1 MPAGDARFTELYE
14 RYHQRIQAY
23 CGRRTGPDRVED
35 AVAETFLTAWR
46 RIDDVPGGNDALPWL
61 YGVAYKVMSHQWRS
75 ASRRGR
81 LNKKL
86 ASLGVNV
93 VEAPEEVVVIR
104 HESRQ
109 VLEALERMNA
119 TDREIL
125 RMSAWEELS
134 HAEVATALGISIE
147 ATRQRLYQ
155 AKKNA
160 TREFNRLEKRR
171 VKSPAAQKGGVW

>member
-1 MPAGDARFTELYE
+1 MPTGNARFTELYE
-14 RYHQRIQAY
+14 RHHVQIRAY

-35 AVAETFLTAWR
+35 AVADTFLTAWR
-46 RIDDVPGGNDALPWL
+46 RIDDVPVGDGALPWL
-61 YGVAYKVMSHQWRS
+61 YGVAYKVLSHQWRS

-81 LNKKL
+81 LNEKL

-93 VEAPEEVVVIR
+93 VAAPEEIVVIR
-104 HESRQ
+104 QDSRQ
-109 VLEALERMNA
+109 VLQALERLNA

-125 RMSAWEELS
+125 RMSAWEGLS
-134 HAEVATALGISIE
+134 HAEVATALGISVE

-160 TREFNRLEKRR
+160 TREYNRLQKKK
-171 VKSPAAQKGGVW
+171 VKSPAAQKGGAW